1 MSIEVYDNFLPTEVF
16 NSIKEYIFN
25 GEPSPAM
32 PWYYSPTSVFDDDGC
47 PQFSHVCYKDS
58 QPISYVYDII
68 KPVFDTLNPFALHR
82 IKFNATP
89 RTTNIK
95 EKPLHVDVSGS
106 RDSQGNFTDI
116 PDYNICVIYFN
127 DNDGYTYFEGG
138 EKVQSVAN
146 RMVIFPSNVLH
157 AGTTCTD
164 QKTRIVLNFNYL
176 SYE

>member
-25 GEPSPAM
+25 GEPPPAM

-95 EKPLHVDVSGS
+95 EKPLHVDVSGPQ
-106 RDSQGNFTDI
+106 DSQGNFTDI
-116 PDYNICVIYFN
+116 PDYHICVIYFN
-127 DNDGYTYFEGG
+127 DTDGYTYFEDGQ
-138 EKVQSVAN
+138 KVVSKEN
-146 RMVIFPSNVLH
+146 RAVIFSGDLLH
-157 AGTTCTD
+157 AGTSCTD
-164 QKTRIVLNFNYL
+164 TDLRVVLNIDYCKWN
-176 SYE
+176 